1 MGKAVH
7 WRAARRAGRLPRQ
20 TKGSTGLVVV
30 LGFGNRRHRI
40 NVVNRWRA
48 RIAVRTARSARAA
61 GAPAWILCSGG
72 AVRGTVAEAVLLR
85 DYIESSLGWDGPI
98 ATELESRS
106 TWENV
111 RNALPWI
118 ESADWVAFA
127 SNGLHAEKA
136 RVYLA
141 RQRPELVGRLAA
153 ADDYRFGEMILL
165 KPVFA
170 AVGLWK
176 LRAVFHVKPR
186 A

>member
-1 MGKAVH
+1 M
-7 WRAARRAGRLPRQ
+7 L
-20 TKGSTGLVVV
+20 
-30 LGFGNRRHRI
+30 
-40 NVVNRWRA
+40 
-48 RIAVRTARSARAA
+48 
-61 GAPAWILCSGG
+61 
-72 AVRGTVAEAVLLR
+72 GTVAEAGLLR
-85 DYIESSLGWDGPI
+85 DYIESALGWDGPI
-98 ATELESRS
+98 AIESESRS

-118 ESADWVAFA
+118 KSANWVAFA

-136 RVYLA
+136 RVYLG

-153 ADDYRFGEMILL
+153 ADDYRLGEMILL

-176 LRAVFHVKPR
+176 LRAVFHVKPP

>member
-1 MGKAVH
+1 MH
-7 WRAARRAGRLPRQ
+7 CRAARRAGRLPRP

-30 LGFGNRRHRI
+30 LGFGNRGRRI

-61 GAPAWILCSGG
+61 GASAQILCSGG
-72 AVRGTVAEAVLLR
+72 AVLGTVAEAGLLR
-85 DYIESSLGWDGPI
+85 DYIESALGWDGPI
-98 ATELESRS
+98 AIESESRS

-118 ESADWVAFA
+118 KSANWVAFA

-136 RVYLA
+136 RVYLG

-153 ADDYRFGEMILL
+153 ADDYRLGEMILL

-176 LRAVFHVKPR
+176 LRAVFHVKPP